1 MNAAAA
7 IARPAARALV
17 NALLRRYLR
26 EREALDAAV
35 HDDPVARWSHPA
47 WWIDRV
53 RREYP
58 DGLGNDP
65 RAPATRAHRSRCA

>member
-7 IARPAARALV
+7 IARPAAKALV

-26 EREALDAAV
+26 EREALHAAV
-35 HDDPVARWSHPA
+35 RQDPVARWSHPQ

-53 RREYP
+53 QADYP
-58 DGLGNDP
+58 DAGRRCSP
-65 RAPATRAHRSRCA
+65 PATSARRCRCA